1 VTAEHDTSPER
12 TGWLSS
18 IRDRLRY
25 GASPTH
31 LVAHLAALAL
41 AGWALVQIAGIR
53 GADRV
58 VLWLVAGVILHDLV
72 LVPAYSALDGLVRRA
87 AGVRAVNHI
96 RIPAGLSLILLLV
109 YVPVISGKSD
119 PVFRRVSGD
128 ELDGYLV
135 RWLVVSAALFAASGA
150 LYLLRSRGART

>member
-1 VTAEHDTSPER
+1 MTA
-12 TGWLSS
+12 G
-18 IRDRLRY
+18 RDISQGRLRLVRLHY
-25 GASPTH
+25 GASPAH
-31 LVAHLAALAL
+31 LIAHLAAFAL

-58 VLWLVAGVILHDLV
+58 VLWLVAGVMLHDLV

-87 AGVRAVNHI
+87 VGVRAVNHI
-96 RIPAGLSLILLLV
+96 RIPAGLSLILLVV

-119 PVFRRVSGD
+119 PVFRRVSGG
-128 ELDGYLV
+128 ELDGYLL
-135 RWLVVSAALFAASGA
+135 RWLLVSAALFAVSGA